1 MFLPNCRARQ
11 ADEHGAGVSAWW
23 AGSASVLEQHRKNKV
38 LTHSAKQEG
47 RWEVFL
53 LSAKPWKPPAPPA
66 PPPSV
71 EGQQQQQTCG

>member
-23 AGSASVLEQHRKNKV
+23 AGSASMLEQHRKNKV

-53 LSAKPWKPPAPPA
+53 SAKPWKPPAPPA
-66 PPPSV
+66 PQPSA